1 MILEK
6 LGSSLKSGIKKITN
20 AIFLDKKL
28 IDQIIKDIQ
37 KSLIEADVNIT
48 LVFSLTQ
55 KIKKIAYDETI
66 PSIDKKEQLVK
77 LIHDEIL
84 LILGGESHELK
95 LPKQASIMFLGL
107 YGAGKTTTIA
117 KLGFYYA
124 KRGRKVA
131 LLGLDTQRPA
141 AMEQLKQL
149 AEKTKLTYFIET
161 PEDKEKNKK
170 MSSTKRSLDLIKK
183 YESDLKKYDL
193 ILIDTA
199 GRDGLN
205 EDLVKEIE
213 LLNKT
218 LKPTYRILVMPAD
231 VGQTAKVQATE
242 FKKALSIDG
251 VIITRMDGTSKAG
264 GSLTACAETSAPVY
278 FIGVGE
284 QIHEIETFNPESFI
298 QRLLGMGDLQA
309 LLEHVK
315 SATDSGQQQR
325 IEDRLAE
332 GKFTLLDLYS
342 QLEQMNKMGSMD
354 KLLGMIPG
362 MSAAKIPKEA
372 LQKQEAKMKNWKSA
386 ISSMTETE
394 IENPEILE
402 KQTSRIA
409 RIAKGSGTT
418 TTEIRELLKQYK
430 MLKEM
435 MGMQSGMQDGNLDPK
450 MMQKIAKKMKGMKG
464 MKF

>member
-1 MILEK
+1 MVLDK
-6 LGSSLKSGIKKITN
+6 LGATLKSGIKKISN

-28 IDQIIKDIQ
+28 IDQVIKDIQ
-37 KSLIEADVNIT
+37 KSLIEADVNIE
-48 LVFSLTQ
+48 LVFTLSQ

-66 PSIDKKEQLVK
+66 KNIDKKEQLVT

-84 LILGGESHELK
+84 LILGGEQKELK

-117 KLGFYYA
+117 KLGLYYA
-124 KRGRKVA
+124 KRGRKIA

-141 AMEQLKQL
+141 AMDQLEQM
-149 AEKTKLTYFIET
+149 AEKAKLPAFINKTEKD
-161 PEDKEKNKK
+161 PIKIIKEHKK
-170 MSSTKRSLDLIKK
+170 ELT
-183 YESDLKKYDL
+183 KYDL

-205 EDLVKEIE
+205 KALIKEIE
-213 LLNKT
+213 KLNKA
-218 LKPTYRILVMPAD
+218 LKPDYRILVMPAD
-231 VGQTAKVQATE
+231 IGQAAKTQAEE
-242 FKKALSIDG
+242 FQKALSIDG

-264 GSLTACAETSAPVY
+264 GALTACAETNAPVY

-284 QIHEIETFNPESFI
+284 QIHEIEIFNPESFI

-315 SATDSGQQQR
+315 SATDETQQQR
-325 IEDRLAE
+325 IEDRLKE

-354 KLLGMIPG
+354 KLIGMVPG
-362 MSAAKIPKEA
+362 MSAAKVPKNV
-372 LQKQEAKMKNWKSA
+372 LNKQEDKMKNWKNA
-386 ISSMTETE
+386 ISSMTEQE
-394 IENPEILE
+394 IENPELLE

-435 MGMQSGMQDGNLDPK
+435 MGMQSGITDGNIDQK
-450 MMQKIAKKMKGMKG
+450 MMQKMAKKFQGK

>member
-1 MILEK
+1 MVLDK
-6 LGSSLKSGIKKITN
+6 LGSTLKSGIKKISN

-28 IDQIIKDIQ
+28 IDQVIKDIQ
-37 KSLIEADVNIT
+37 KSLIEADVNIE
-48 LVFSLTQ
+48 LVFALSQ
-55 KIKKIAYDETI
+55 KIKEIAYDETI
-66 PSIDKKEQLVK
+66 QSIDKKEQLVK

-84 LILGGESHELK
+84 LILGGDQKELK
-95 LPKQASIMFLGL
+95 LPKKASIMFLGL
-107 YGAGKTTTIA
+107 YGAGKTTTIS

-141 AMEQLKQL
+141 AMDQLEQMAKKAKLPAFVNKT
-149 AEKTKLTYFIET
+149 EKDPIKII
-161 PEDKEKNKK
+161 KEYKK
-170 MSSTKRSLDLIKK
+170 EL
-183 YESDLKKYDL
+183 EKYDL

-205 EDLVKEIE
+205 KELIKEIE
-213 LLNKT
+213 KLNKT
-218 LKPTYRILVMPAD
+218 LKPDYRILVMPAD
-231 VGQTAKVQATE
+231 IGQAAKTQAEE
-242 FKKALSIDG
+242 FQKAVSIDG

-264 GSLTACAETSAPVY
+264 GALTACAETSAPVY

-315 SATDSGQQQR
+315 SATDESQQKR
-325 IEDRLAE
+325 IEDRLKE
-332 GKFTLLDLYS
+332 GKFTLHDLAA
-342 QLEQMNKMGSMD
+342 QLGQMNKMGSID
-354 KLLGMIPG
+354 KMLGMIPG
-362 MSAAKIPKEA
+362 MSAAKVPKAAME
-372 LQKQEAKMKNWKSA
+372 KQESKMKNWKNA
-386 ISSMTETE
+386 ISSMTEEETT
-394 IENPEILE
+394 NPEVLE

-435 MGMQSGMQDGNLDPK
+435 MGMQSDMADGQIDQK
-450 MMQKIAKKMKGMKG
+450 TMQKMAKKMKGMKG